1 MRLFLELKKAKTF
14 WFPSLPSVTALTV
27 LAILWAPV
35 ATAAEASER
44 IGDFSLLDAE
54 GYFHQMSWYDD
65 HKAVVLLS
73 YADEDK
79 SLSSL
84 LDAYAQLRD
93 SVGESFAFFL
103 IDSQAKHN
111 RDDIADGMREKDF
124 DIPVLMD
131 DTQLVGEALGLTESG
146 EVLVFDPKRF
156 SIVARGTGSRALGG
170 VRQLLSQIDN
180 GQDITAA
187 TAALNAASQRQ
198 GVEIRYAAREAHTAA
213 TPSYVND
220 IAPIIAENCAS
231 CHREGGIAPF
241 AMDSH
246 TMVLGWSP
254 MIREV
259 LLTKRM
265 PPGQIDSHIGEFIND
280 MVLAESDT
288 QKLIH
293 WIGAGSPY
301 DGRTAEDDPLA
312 QLTWPTSEWAFGEP
326 DYIIEIPPQEVPAT
340 GILDY
345 YNALVEI
352 DIEEDRWVRAS
363 QYIPGDRTVLH
374 HTLHSIIPPGATT
387 GGSLLGGDP
396 DRPGIAPYIPGQ
408 APREEPPNT
417 GGLLQAGSKIAM
429 QMHFTTTGKAT
440 VDESRIGVWFYPK
453 GFVPEERMSG
463 ECACHFTPTWVNIPP
478 FDPDYEMQQTITI
491 DEDSRLYSLTPH
503 MHFRGKRMRFYATY
517 PDGTKEELINI
528 ANYNYNWQLA
538 YTLVEP
544 KFMPAGTQITAVGAF
559 DNSAQNKMNPDPSR
573 SVPWGLQSMDEMF
586 FGAADWKVIN
596 TDRGAD

>member
-93 SVGESFAFFL
+93 SFGESFAFFL

-156 SIVARGTGSRALGG
+156 SIIARGTGSRALGG

-198 GVEIRYAAREAHTAA
+198 GVEIRYASAKRTLQQRH
-213 TPSYVND
+213 
-220 IAPIIAENCAS
+220 
-231 CHREGGIAPF
+231 
-241 AMDSH
+241 
-246 TMVLGWSP
+246 P
-254 MIREV
+254 M
-259 LLTKRM
+259 
-265 PPGQIDSHIGEFIND
+265 
-280 MVLAESDT
+280 
-288 QKLIH
+288 
-293 WIGAGSPY
+293 
-301 DGRTAEDDPLA
+301 
-312 QLTWPTSEWAFGEP
+312 
-326 DYIIEIPPQEVPAT
+326 
-340 GILDY
+340 
-345 YNALVEI
+345 
-352 DIEEDRWVRAS
+352 
-363 QYIPGDRTVLH
+363 
-374 HTLHSIIPPGATT
+374 
-387 GGSLLGGDP
+387 
-396 DRPGIAPYIPGQ
+396 
-408 APREEPPNT
+408 
-417 GGLLQAGSKIAM
+417 
-429 QMHFTTTGKAT
+429 
-440 VDESRIGVWFYPK
+440 
-453 GFVPEERMSG
+453 
-463 ECACHFTPTWVNIPP
+463 
-478 FDPDYEMQQTITI
+478 
-491 DEDSRLYSLTPH
+491 
-503 MHFRGKRMRFYATY
+503 
-517 PDGTKEELINI
+517 
-528 ANYNYNWQLA
+528 
-538 YTLVEP
+538 
-544 KFMPAGTQITAVGAF
+544 
-559 DNSAQNKMNPDPSR
+559 
-573 SVPWGLQSMDEMF
+573 
-586 FGAADWKVIN
+586 
-596 TDRGAD
+596 